1 MEGCLKF
8 RSYKSKLYVIANVKE
23 QMSKEEMAI
32 EDEMAMEKVLKRS
45 NSHDEN
51 GYRSDVVCLAIPC
64 IFSG

>member
-23 QMSKEEMAI
+23 QMLKEEMAI

>member
-8 RSYKSKLYVIANVKE
+8 RSYKSKLYDIANVKE
-23 QMSKEEMAI
+23 QMAI